1 MARKKQF
8 KNNFFGKLFQNI
20 YKFSSALNE
29 FINNRNGNFW
39 N

>member
-8 KNNFFGKLFQNI
+8 KNNFLGNLLRNI
-20 YKFSSALNE
+20 CKFSSALNE
-29 FINNRNGNFW
+29 FLNNRNGNFW